1 MAAVES
7 LVVHIQVHLSER
19 SVSVTDYSL
28 NLIFYFL
35 GKTNNFT
42 KSVCCLRFSLLV
54 GNLVGFS
61 FFLTISTVAQ
71 FSLLVLF
78 GAYESMT
85 SETETTTRVNL
96 VCPQRV
102 RWCSAS
108 AISPLIVMIAFCP
121 SWQDIKMRYFPSI
134 YSQLSVVMS
143 SGSEKGNGQTMSQS
157 QSVDERFET
166 ESVAILRN

>member
-85 SETETTTRVNL
+85 SETEPTTRVNL

-102 RWCSAS
+102 R
-108 AISPLIVMIAFCP
+108 
-121 SWQDIKMRYFPSI
+121 
-134 YSQLSVVMS
+134 
-143 SGSEKGNGQTMSQS
+143 
-157 QSVDERFET
+157 
-166 ESVAILRN
+166 